1 MQFDHPYIIAFGVLA
16 LFWILY
22 RLLSGTWNPLTV
34 VRGED
39 GRYSTSKLQFWL
51 WTIVALFSY
60 VAFYA
65 ARVNSGLFK
74 PIDSVPQSLLI
85 AMGLSAVTTVAA
97 KGITVAQVQNGSV
110 AKSAVALSQARA
122 AQVLEDDAGN
132 LDLSK
137 IQMLAWTLVAIGVY
151 IINTCSLINLRT
163 LDALPDISSA
173 LMTLM
178 GIGQAAYLGKKLV
191 TTDAQPVTPS
201 PLPGGGDV
209 PVVGDTQVKARGSL
223 VERKPANGEVGAQ
236 APAEAV
242 AGVGTGS

>member
-1 MQFDHPYIIAFGVLA
+1 MRFEHPYIIAFGVLA

-22 RLLSGTWNPLTV
+22 RLLSGTWNLLAV

-39 GRYSTSKLQFWL
+39 GRYSTSKLQFWM

-65 ARVNSGLFK
+65 ARVNGGLFK

-85 AMGLSAVTTVAA
+85 AMGLSAATTVAA
-97 KGITVAQVQNGSV
+97 KGITVSQVQNGSV
-110 AKSAVALSQARA
+110 AKSAVTPGQTRA
-122 AQVLEDDAGN
+122 AQVLEDDGGN

-137 IQMLAWTLVAIGVY
+137 IQLLAWTLVAIGVY
-151 IINTCSLINLRT
+151 IINTCNLINQRT

-191 TTDAQPVTPS
+191 TTDAQPAAPPPP
-201 PLPGGGDV
+201 PLSPGGGDV
-209 PVVGDTQVKARGSL
+209 PVVGDTQVRTRGSL
-223 VERKPANGEVGAQ
+223 VERTPANG
-236 APAEAV
+236 
-242 AGVGTGS
+242 GVSP